1 MNMPG
6 FTADAAV
13 YESQSQYRIG
23 ASFLGQEKVVN
34 PQWVYSSWGIP
45 MCVDEEC
52 VRQCY
57 EDIFPDICAS
67 QCLYPCPRIIPN
79 Q

>member
-13 YESQSQYRIG
+13 YKSQSQYRIV
-23 ASFLGQEKVVN
+23 ASFLGHEKVVN
-34 PQWVYSSWGIP
+34 PQWVYSSRGIRT
-45 MCVDEEC
+45 CVDEEC

-57 EDIFPDICAS
+57 EDIFPDICARW
-67 QCLYPCPRIIPN
+67 CRYPCPLIPD